1 MITKIKCDGIVTP
14 SGILGGYLY
23 AADGRITE
31 ISGINKPADIEYDYT
46 GSYLMPGF
54 IDIHTHGAGGHPF
67 LTEQAEVVATAC
79 DFHLKHGTTTILP
92 TLSASPI
99 DIMEKSV
106 AAIKAARDRGLT
118 KANIVGAHLEG
129 PYLSAD
135 QCGAQCPDFIT
146 PPIADE
152 YVPLVEKYG
161 DAIARWTY
169 APENDDGNFAK
180 FLAGKGIIASAGHT
194 NAKYPDMDTAVAN
207 GCNLITHLYSC
218 TSTVTR
224 SMGFRSLGVIESAF
238 LRDELNVE
246 LIADGKHLPRE
257 LVQMIVKIK
266 GVDQV
271 AAVTDSLYPAGTDL
285 KEGCTDGVSFIV
297 EGGVCRLPDRSA
309 FAGSIATADRL
320 LQVLHRDCGIA
331 LIQAVKMLTAVP
343 ARIMGLDVGVIAQ
356 GRPADLVL
364 LDENLQ
370 ARDVFVGGKK
380 VS

>member
-14 SGILGGYLY
+14 RGIKGGYLY
-23 AADGRITE
+23 AECGRITE
-31 ISGINKPADIEYDYT
+31 MSEINRPADTEYDYT

-266 GVDQV
+266 GTERVILI
-271 AAVTDSLYPAGTDL
+271 TDSLEIAGTDI
-285 KEGCTDGVSFIV
+285 KEGVRAGTAFIV
-297 EGGVCRLPDRSA
+297 EDGVCKLRDRSA
-309 FAGSIATADRL
+309 FAGSVATADMLFRFA
-320 LQVLHRDCGIA
+320 VNECGFSMCDT
-331 LIQAVKMLTAVP
+331 VKMMSENP
-343 ARIMGLDVGVIAQ
+343 AKLLGINKGKLDTGYDL
-356 GRPADLVL
+356 DLVVMNKAL
-364 LDENLQ
+364 EVT
-370 ARDVFVGGKK
+370 DVFVGGAK
-380 VS
+380 V